1 MLEKYLQE
9 LQTLLTDSP
18 SPAALMASSRACIN
32 IHNMATAHSLD
43 SSCSNRQKRINQ
55 MAQLKRQCC
64 QLLCQPSLGCDDRVV
79 TATALFMLQF
89 APVLSIVDDECEN
102 EALTMAWEALDGYR
116 TSGNASASLCAD
128 VELLDTLASQNPD
141 EMERLLHD
149 TIAALQ
155 ISTPASP
162 SHVKLICRAIDLAT
176 LCGFASAADLDTVS
190 RHIAAARC
198 CTTEQKLQLLSC
210 RIAAACMAA
219 TQAISA
225 TALPA

>member
-18 SPAALMASSRACIN
+18 SPAALMASSRACIS
-32 IHNMATAHSLD
+32 IHNMATAHELD
-43 SSCSNRQKRINQ
+43 STCGNRQKRIDQ
-55 MAQLKRQCC
+55 MARLRRQC
-64 QLLCQPSLGCDDRVV
+64 QQRLCLSSLDSDSRVIV
-79 TATALFMLQF
+79 ATALFMLQF
-89 APVLSIVDDECEN
+89 APVLSIIDDECEN
-102 EALTMAWEALDGYR
+102 EALHMAWEVLDGYR

-141 EMERLLHD
+141 EMEHLLHD

-198 CTTEQKLQLLSC
+198 ITAEQKLQLLSC
-210 RIAAACMAA
+210 RIAAACMA
-219 TQAISA
+219 TSRAI
-225 TALPA
+225 TTIPA

>member
-9 LQTLLTDSP
+9 LQASLTAQLSP
-18 SPAALMASSRACIN
+18 SALLASSRACIS
-32 IHNMATAHSLD
+32 IHNMDTAHSLD

-89 APVLSIVDDECEN
+89 APVLSIVNDECEN
-102 EALTMAWEALDGYR
+102 EALHMAWEALDGYR
-116 TSGNASASLCAD
+116 TSGNAASLCAD
-128 VELLDTLASQNPD
+128 VKLLDTLASQNPD
-141 EMERLLHD
+141 EMEHLLRD

-176 LCGFASAADLDTVS
+176 LCGFASVADLDTVS

-210 RIAAACMAA
+210 RIAAACMA
-219 TQAISA
+219 TSRAI
-225 TALPA
+225 TTIPA

>member
-18 SPAALMASSRACIN
+18 SPAALMASSRACIS

-43 SSCSNRQKRINQ
+43 SSCGNRTKRINQ

-64 QLLCQPSLGCDDRVV
+64 QLLCQPSLSCDDRVV
-79 TATALFMLQF
+79 TATALYMLQF
-89 APVLSIVDDECEN
+89 APVLSIVDDEREN
-102 EALTMAWEALDGYR
+102 EALHMAWEALDGYR
-116 TSGNASASLCAD
+116 TSGNAASLCAD

-141 EMERLLHD
+141 EIEHLLCD
-149 TIAALQ
+149 TIAALK
-155 ISTPASP
+155 SVTPTDP

-198 CTTEQKLQLLSC
+198 STAEQKLQLLSC
-210 RIAAACMAA
+210 RIAAACMA
-219 TQAISA
+219 TSRAI
-225 TALPA
+225 TTIPA

>member
-18 SPAALMASSRACIN
+18 SPATLMASSRACIS

-43 SSCSNRQKRINQ
+43 SSCGNRTKSINQ

-89 APVLSIVDDECEN
+89 APVLSIVDDEREN
-102 EALTMAWEALDGYR
+102 EALHMAWEAIDGYR
-116 TSGNASASLCAD
+116 PSGNAELSCAD

-141 EMERLLHD
+141 EMEHLLHD

-155 ISTPASP
+155 ISAPASP

-176 LCGFASAADLDTVS
+176 LCGFASATDLDTVS
-190 RHIAAARC
+190 RYIAAARC
-198 CTTEQKLQLLSC
+198 STAEQKLLLLSC
-210 RIAAACMAA
+210 RIATDCMAA
-219 TQAISA
+219 TRAI
-225 TALPA
+225 TTIPA

>member
-102 EALTMAWEALDGYR
+102 EALHMAWEALDGYR

-141 EMERLLHD
+141 EMEHLLHD

-176 LCGFASAADLDTVS
+176 LCGFASVADLDTVS

-210 RIAAACMAA
+210 RIAAACMA
-219 TQAISA
+219 TSRVI
-225 TALPA
+225 TTIPA

>member
-18 SPAALMASSRACIN
+18 SPAALMASSRACIS

-43 SSCSNRQKRINQ
+43 SSCGNRTKRINQ

-89 APVLSIVDDECEN
+89 APVLSIIDDECEN
-102 EALTMAWEALDGYR
+102 EALHMAWEAIDGYR
-116 TSGNASASLCAD
+116 ASGNAASLCAD

-141 EMERLLHD
+141 EMEHLLHD

-176 LCGFASAADLDTVS
+176 LCGFASVADLDTVS

>member
-18 SPAALMASSRACIN
+18 SPAALMASSRACIS
-32 IHNMATAHSLD
+32 IHNMATAHELD
-43 SSCSNRQKRINQ
+43 STCGNRQKRIDQ
-55 MAQLKRQCC
+55 MARLRRQC
-64 QLLCQPSLGCDDRVV
+64 QQRLCLSSLDSDSRVIV
-79 TATALFMLQF
+79 ATALLMLEF
-89 APVLSIVDDECEN
+89 APVLSIVNDECEN
-102 EALTMAWEALDGYR
+102 EALHMAWEALDGYR
-116 TSGNASASLCAD
+116 TSGNAASLCAD
-128 VELLDTLASQNPD
+128 VKLLDTLASQNPD
-141 EMERLLHD
+141 EMEHLLRD

-176 LCGFASAADLDTVS
+176 LCGFASVADLDTVS

-210 RIAAACMAA
+210 RIAAACMA
-219 TQAISA
+219 TSRAI
-225 TALPA
+225 TTIPA

>member
-43 SSCSNRQKRINQ
+43 SSCGNRTKRINQ

-89 APVLSIVDDECEN
+89 APVLSIVNDECEN
-102 EALTMAWEALDGYR
+102 EALHMAWEALDGYR
-116 TSGNASASLCAD
+116 TSGNAASLCAD

-141 EMERLLHD
+141 EMEHLLHD

-198 CTTEQKLQLLSC
+198 ITAEQKLQLLPC
-210 RIAAACMAA
+210 RIAADCMAA

>member
-18 SPAALMASSRACIN
+18 SPAALMASSRACIS
-32 IHNMATAHSLD
+32 IHNMATAHELD
-43 SSCSNRQKRINQ
+43 STCGNRQKRIDQ
-55 MAQLKRQCC
+55 MARLRRQC
-64 QLLCQPSLGCDDRVV
+64 QQRLCLSSLDSDSRVIV
-79 TATALFMLQF
+79 ATALLMLEF
-89 APVLSIVDDECEN
+89 APVLSIVNDECEN
-102 EALTMAWEALDGYR
+102 EALHMAWEALDGYR
-116 TSGNASASLCAD
+116 TSGNAASLCAD

-141 EMERLLHD
+141 EMEHLLHD

-198 CTTEQKLQLLSC
+198 ITAEQKLQLLSC
-210 RIAAACMAA
+210 RIAAACMA
-219 TQAISA
+219 TSRAI
-225 TALPA
+225 TTIPA

>member
-9 LQTLLTDSP
+9 LQASLTAQLSP
-18 SPAALMASSRACIN
+18 SALLASSRASIN
-32 IHNMATAHSLD
+32 IYNMATAHELD
-43 SSCSNRQKRINQ
+43 STCGNRQKRIDQ
-55 MAQLKRQCC
+55 MARLRRQC
-64 QLLCQPSLGCDDRVV
+64 QQRLCLSSLDSDSRVIV
-79 TATALFMLQF
+79 ATALLMLEF
-89 APVLSIVDDECEN
+89 APLLSIVDDEHEN
-102 EALTMAWEALDGYR
+102 EALRLAWEAIDGYHP
-116 TSGNASASLCAD
+116 SCNAVLPCAD
-128 VELLDTLASQNPD
+128 VELLEALASQNPD
-141 EMERLLHD
+141 EMEHLLHD

-198 CTTEQKLQLLSC
+198 ITAEQKLQLLSC

-219 TQAISA
+219 TRI
-225 TALPA
+225 LPTTIPA

>member
-18 SPAALMASSRACIN
+18 SPAALMASSRACIS

-43 SSCSNRQKRINQ
+43 SSCGNRTKRINQ

-89 APVLSIVDDECEN
+89 APVLSIIDDECEN
-102 EALTMAWEALDGYR
+102 EALHMAWEALDGYR
-116 TSGNASASLCAD
+116 TSGNAASLCAD

-141 EMERLLHD
+141 EMEHLLHD
-149 TIAALQ
+149 TSAALK
-155 ISTPASP
+155 SVTPADP

-198 CTTEQKLQLLSC
+198 STAEQKLQLLSC
-210 RIAAACMAA
+210 RIAASCMAA
-219 TQAISA
+219 TRAI
-225 TALPA
+225 TTIPA